1 MLGTHAACW
10 SEPWEW
16 AGVFH
21 IHETGMLLWGAEK
34 KDGAYEANSM
44 KLVIRNTTTADHE
57 GIHAVE
63 QAADAAWDSA
73 SLATPDTVLIPNN
86 AYILKFDT
94 ESWISLFKIKAQ
106 AETNLVF
113 FAEHMPTEFMGRMDT
128 FLIDEDGNEITPA
141 DEESKAAACLTASSE
156 PSEPK
161 GTIGGVIG
169 AALLS
174 MMPTLV
180 VIFALFCSSAK
191 LTEKS
196 KTILHYVNAGASGIL
211 FGAAVF
217 LLLPESHHMLGTI
230 GAESAGAAAWGCTII
245 AGWLAGALTHQIG
258 TAMMQK
264 YAPKKHAKALDSSEG
279 SSESADSEIAIQ
291 ENSVDSEVSSPKLY
305 VALPILFG
313 DFFCNLADGFV
324 IGVAFRLCG
333 PEFGWEV
340 AAITLAHEL
349 PQELADF
356 FVLIHEAGAPETCTE
371 CTLSV
376 LGTGREAC
384 GAVERGLRGCEFC

>member
-1 MLGTHAACW
+1 M
-10 SEPWEW
+10 
-16 AGVFH
+16 FH
-21 IHETGMLLWGAEK
+21 IHEAGTLLWGAEK
-34 KDGAYEANSM
+34 RDGAYEAESM
-44 KLVIRNTTTADHE
+44 KLMIRTTSTINHE

-63 QAADAAWDSA
+63 PSHTAWDSTA

-94 ESWISLFKIKAQ
+94 ESWISLFKIKVQ

-113 FAEHMPTEFMGRMDT
+113 FAEHMPTEFMGHMDT
-128 FLIDEDGNEITPA
+128 FLIDEEGHELKPA
-141 DEESKAAACLTASSE
+141 DEESKASACGTSRTSGR
-156 PSEPK
+156 EPK

-180 VIFALFCSSAK
+180 VIFALFCASVK
-191 LTEKS
+191 LNEKA

-230 GAESAGAAAWGCTII
+230 GAESAGAAAWGSTII

-258 TAMMQK
+258 TAIMQK
-264 YAPKKHAKALDSSEG
+264 YAPKKAKDAKTLDSSEG
-279 SSESADSEIAIQ
+279 SSESADCADSEIAMQ
-291 ENSVDSEVSSPKLY
+291 EGSVCSGDSEAGSSPKWY

-356 FVLIHEAGAPETCTE
+356 FVLIHEA
-371 CTLSV
+371 
-376 LGTGREAC
+376 
-384 GAVERGLRGCEFC
+384 